1 MSNTKETL
9 YIFTIATAK
18 KIRDKYPDNPG
29 YAAQCLEDI
38 MEYFPPDSI
47 SPEDTAAIH
56 QVIAELRVQ
65 EPTDPPPV
73 HFKDAVLRQEILD
86 FYVPKPLV
94 KAILASGGIPK
105 DSAITQIGVG
115 FIDIADYS
123 FLSKFL
129 SPKENQILLNGLYS
143 CFAEVLRRKGGY
155 LNKIEGDSIMFHF
168 GGLIDP
174 NVRNMDRK
182 EEFNYITTQL
192 FHTCVEMQRLCY
204 QFNNADENILD
215 YLNDDEE
222 KNSVRDAFGIIHFMR
237 NDDVMANIFN
247 ALFQIRIRIG
257 ANVGEVSI
265 GNFGPPGS
273 KHWDII
279 GNPVIEAKRM
289 ESTSPIGG
297 LRISESFYKAL
308 ERNGIVAD
316 YYDNFLSEAKKLN
329 GYFRDIKKEE
339 VFQFGSVLLK
349 DKKNVSFQTYSV
361 QVNPGLPESII
372 EQMSLL
378 LEKGE
383 TGADRIVDLIMYYR
397 GNKHV
402 IDAIEELFTERD
414 IRLRKGKMV
423 FYLFPEK
430 FQASLRIMGGN
441 RAKVE
446 EFVEQKYKLFD
457 VLKTLGGYQD
467 RLKLNFFSEDPVSF
481 TNYEQYMETQ
491 LKKINEN
498 YKRSIKNSIHNTYFF
513 NVIFPLIF
521 KGVKAS
527 ILEYQAVFQHQ
538 RLEAEAEKGAAL
550 LGSFGG
556 ELDMLKNM
564 QSAKVEDADAEEVL
578 EDLEDVED
586 AEEVESV

>member
-1 MSNTKETL
+1 MKH
-9 YIFTIATAK
+9 IFTLATAE
-18 KIRDKYPDNPG
+18 KIRDKYPTNPF

-38 MEYFPPDSI
+38 LEYFPPETI
-47 SPEDTAAIH
+47 SREDGEAI
-56 QVIAELRVQ
+56 QKIISELRVQ
-65 EPTDPPPV
+65 EPSATPTV
-73 HFKDAVLRQEILD
+73 QYEDAVLRQEILD
-86 FYVPKPLV
+86 FYVPKSLV
-94 KAILASGGIPK
+94 NAILASGGIPK

-143 CFAEVLRRKGGY
+143 CFAEALRRKGGY

-182 EEFNYITTQL
+182 DEFNYITTQL
-192 FHTCVEMQRLCY
+192 FTTCVEMQRLCD
-204 QFNNADENILD
+204 QFNNADETLLD
-215 YLNDDEE
+215 YLNDEEE
-222 KNSVRDAFGIIHFMR
+222 KTSVRDAFGIIHFMR
-237 NDDVMANIFN
+237 NDAVMANIFN

-308 ERNGIVAD
+308 ERNGIVAE
-316 YYDNFLSEAKKLN
+316 YYKSFLAEAKKLN
-329 GYFRDIKKEE
+329 GYFREIKQEE

-349 DKKNVSFQTYSV
+349 DKKNVSFLTYSV

-372 EQMSLL
+372 DQISLL

-397 GNKHV
+397 GNKH
-402 IDAIEELFTERD
+402 IIEAIEDLCAGRK

-430 FQASLRIMGGN
+430 FQSSLRIMGGDK
-441 RAKVE
+441 AKVE
-446 EFVEQKYKLFD
+446 VFIEQKYRLFD

-467 RLKLNFFSEDPVSF
+467 RLKLPFLAEEPVPF
-481 TNYEQYMETQ
+481 HDYEQYMDEQ
-491 LKKINEN
+491 LQKINDT
-498 YKRSIKNSIHNTYFF
+498 YKRSIKNAIHNTYFY

-521 KGVKAS
+521 KSIKAS
-527 ILEYQAVFQHQ
+527 ILEYQAVLQHKK
-538 RLEAEAEKGAAL
+538 LEEEAQKGAAL
-550 LGSFGG
+550 LSSAHISG
-556 ELDMLKNM
+556 EDLQTTEL
-564 QSAKVEDADAEEVL
+564 ADGEEL
-578 EDLEDVED
+578 EDLE
-586 AEEVESV
+586 EVESL